1 MDWWWVFLALT
12 RSLMTSD
19 DDRWVVTLGRLDAVR
34 AEAFATGDPR
44 LLAEVYVNGSRA
56 QRVDSAAIR
65 DYARRDAR
73 VVGAEL
79 QILSCR
85 LLSSTD
91 RRVRLD
97 VVDRLGAA
105 RVEWDDGTT
114 RRLPR
119 DLPTRRVVTLV
130 RTTEG
135 WRIAGST

>member
-1 MDWWWVFLALT
+1 MDWWWVLLALT
-12 RSLMTSD
+12 RSLMPSD
-19 DDRWVVTLGRLDAVR
+19 DDRWVMTLGRLDAVR
-34 AEAFATGDPR
+34 AEAFATGDPP
-44 LLAEVYVNGSRA
+44 LLDEVYVKGSRI
-56 QRVDSAAIR
+56 QRVDAAAIR

-79 QILSCR
+79 HLLSCR
-85 LLSSTD
+85 RLSSTD
-91 RRVRLD
+91 GRVRLD

-105 RVEWDDGTT
+105 RVEWEDGTT

-130 RTTEG
+130 RTSEG